1 MKPQTNPYIEAAT
14 EEQRKQNNLNTRR
27 HKFSVHGLYM
37 EGKPIQEKLYDVARI
52 YCKENHIEFILRDFY
67 SGMPE
72 DCEYVERLPAFH
84 IYYEDEW
91 AMTFYEGNEL
101 ESRLQQI
108 IEEVKIEKKKKWF
121 QFTFPSL
128 LTIPTLPTLPTFR
141 RSRSSRRTRA
151 IASSAGPTTT
161 AN

>member
-1 MKPQTNPYIEAAT
+1 MKLQVQTNPYIEALT

-37 EGKPIQEKLYDVARI
+37 EGKPIREELYDVARI

-84 IYYEDEW
+84 IYYEEEW
-91 AMTFYEGNEL
+91 AMTFYNGDEL

-108 IEEVKIEKKKKWF
+108 IEEVKIQKKKKWY
-121 QFTFPSL
+121 QFSFPSL
-128 LTIPTLPTLPTFR
+128 PSIPTLRL
-141 RSRSSRRTRA
+141 SRFSRRTRP
-151 IASSAGPTTT
+151 IASSAGTTTT